1 MFQKINNFFSS
12 KKNSKLI
19 NEISGKYLE
28 KVNVLENEIRELSH
42 EQLIKKIFDLK
53 ENYVQSSKKELED
66 KDLCIISAITREV
79 SVRSIGLR
87 HFDSQI
93 IGGIALYYG
102 LIAEM
107 KTGEGKT
114 LVATIPIILNFVLGK
129 KVHLITVNDYLA
141 KRDSLWMGPVYEYLN
156 ISNSF
161 IQNDQS
167 IEEKVKSYESHI
179 VYGNYNELLDLRLSR
194 R

>member
-19 NEISGKYLE
+19 NEISGKFLE
-28 KVNVLENEIRELSH
+28 TVNLLENEIRELSQ
-42 EQLIKKIFDLK
+42 EQLIKNLFDLK
-53 ENYVQSSKKELED
+53 ESYVHDKKEELEK
-66 KDLCIISAITREV
+66 KDLCIICAITREV
-79 SVRSIGLR
+79 SDRSIGLR

-129 KVHLITVNDYLA
+129 KYT
-141 KRDSLWMGPVYEYLN
+141 
-156 ISNSF
+156 
-161 IQNDQS
+161 
-167 IEEKVKSYESHI
+167 
-179 VYGNYNELLDLRLSR
+179 
-194 R
+194 